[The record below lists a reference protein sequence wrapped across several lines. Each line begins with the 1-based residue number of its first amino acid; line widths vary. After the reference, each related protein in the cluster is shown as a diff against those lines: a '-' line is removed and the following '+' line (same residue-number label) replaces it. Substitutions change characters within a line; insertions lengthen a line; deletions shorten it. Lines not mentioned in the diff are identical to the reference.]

1 MQRRH
6 IIWIVIIAIIAGGV
20 WYITALQRA
29 RKTQELLT
37 KLASQDESE
46 ALDAMDQLR
55 HRGRELEPALVRMLA
70 SDNPRVRWRA
80 AMLAAQIRM
89 RNPKGRAQLAK
100 LVSDPSPAVQR
111 AAIVAVGQLGIDQ
124 AAGALLKVVG
134 SDNADPDVRALAAL
148 ALGRL
153 AHERAV
159 KPLAKLLSQH
169 PPVKPK
175 AEQQPEEEAQATEE
189 AAAEAE
195 EDEAAK
201 EEEQPDELWRAR
213 MEAAL
218 ALGHIS
224 GPDAVEALTQA
235 CRDDTEPRSDVR
247 VAACYALADAYDKLT
262 KRDDKSKVVHALVD
276 ALADEVGDVRIAAA
290 QSLAKIY
297 PPKED
302 QEAVERA
309 IKEHLDDE
317 HYWVRAAAKLAAENL
332 GISTTE

>member
-6 IIWIVIIAIIAGGV
+6 IAWIVIIAIIAGGV
-20 WYITALQRA
+20 WYITAVQRA

-55 HRGRELEPALVRMLA
+55 HRGRALEPALVRMLI

-89 RNPKGRAQLAK
+89 RSRKGREELAK

-111 AAIVAVGQLGIDQ
+111 AAIVAVGQLGVDQ
-124 AAGALLKVVG
+124 AAGALLKVIG
-134 SDNADPDVRALAAL
+134 SDQADPDVRALAAL
-148 ALGRL
+148 ALGQL

-159 KPLAKLLSQH
+159 KPLAKLLSQR

-175 AEQQPEEEAQATEE
+175 AEEQAEAETQAEQE
-189 AAAEAE
+189 AAAERE
-195 EDEAAK
+195 EEAAE
-201 EEEQPDELWRAR
+201 EEEQPDDLWRAR

-218 ALGHIS
+218 ALGRIS
-224 GPDAVEALTQA
+224 GPDAIEALSQA

-247 VAACYALADAYDKLT
+247 VAACYALADAYDKLI
-262 KRDDKSKVVHALVD
+262 KREDKSKVVHALID

-302 QEAVERA
+302 RDAVERA
-309 IKEHLDDE
+309 IKEHLNDE
-317 HYWVRAAAKLAAENL
+317 HYWVRAAAKLAAEQL
-332 GISTTE
+332 GISITE